1 MLEPSRPTY
10 ESPTD
15 LKNEVEV
22 IEAIYRDLGCDGYH
36 KTPKFSAI
44 DFALLRGDAI
54 AYYAEVKCR
63 RNERGRYPD
72 YMISRAKYDALDQSR
87 KQHSITSLLVVRW
100 TDCIGILTI
109 PPHTLTYGFGGR
121 HDRNDPKDMEPVV
134 FIPTYHFQ
142 KHIPGGTA

>member
-1 MLEPSRPTY
+1 MGEPPRRTY
-10 ESPTD
+10 ESPAD

-22 IEAIYRDLGCDGYH
+22 VEAIYRDLGCDGYR

-44 DFALLRGDAI
+44 DFALLRGDCI

-87 KQHSITSLLVVRW
+87 KQCSVTSLLVVRW
-100 TDCIGILTI
+100 TDYIGVLTI
-109 PPHTLTYGFGGR
+109 PPHTMKYGFGGR
-121 HDRNDPKDMEPVV
+121 RDRNDPKDMEPVV
-134 FIPTYHFQ
+134 YIPTYHFQ
-142 KHIPGGTA
+142 TFIQGKQQ